1 MTIDD
6 SLREKLENFA
16 IFDGL
21 SPEELGDVMLCG
33 RQSHFKAGEMI
44 IEESSESWDL
54 YVVLSG
60 RISIEM
66 AVRGNSPQ
74 SQRSKQIAMFR
85 KGEVF
90 GDMAFLRGA
99 RRSASVTT
107 VDDFSAIVF
116 DRDRLYGLFDE
127 NNRIGYIMV
136 RNLARIMSD
145 RLMGL
150 NLMLR
155 DC

>member
-1 MTIDD
+1 MDD
-6 SLREKLENFA
+6 A
-16 IFDGL
+16 IRKELSGYRLFEGL
-21 SPEELGDVMLCG
+21 TAAEMDAVIACG
-33 RQSHFKAGEMI
+33 RVVHFGSGETV

-66 AVRGNSPQ
+66 TVRSHGSEAERN
-74 SQRSKQIAMFR
+74 KQLALFR

-107 VDDFSAIVF
+107 LDEFTAMVF
-116 DRDRLYGLFDE
+116 DRDTLYGLFEHDT
-127 NNRIGYIMV
+127 RIGYVVV
-136 RNLARIMSD
+136 RNLARIMSE
-145 RLMGL
+145 RVMEL
-150 NLMLR
+150 NFLLR
-155 DC
+155 NA